1 LFVIAER
8 AAFKEGVKVNPFAH
22 QAKPQQRTKTV
33 ADFPREELAKWFRG
47 NN

>member
-22 QAKPQQRTKTV
+22 ARPTVKTKTA
-33 ADFPREELAKWFRG
+33 ADFPIEEKARWFRG